1 MADFINFEV
10 SVEDQ
15 VQEEEEEEEEEIEVS
30 NSDLDSLSSFIDN
43 EETEDDVNFYR
54 NFDNVESDI
63 EETLKNE
70 YDKSLEEIDDF
81 DKISNLCESSEDEA
95 EIDEFENAAEKVKC
109 FGETLMPKTKPEEE
123 TEHNNFIKVILYAI
137 RFDKQN
143 KTDISDKNE
152 FKKVIDENLID
163 QLDKEKYEFILDLQK
178 FNNDCYE
185 INYVL
190 SKYNH
195 FLRVFELK
203 NKFRHL
209 TMKEPKNKTLLDKF
223 LAVLLR
229 NIMVFRPYQLHFL
242 EEKEKNLN
250 RLILFTSQQKIQ
262 KFVYSVIIQ
271 KHIQIFI
278 TKKI

>member
-1 MADFINFEV
+1 MTDFINFEV
-10 SVEDQ
+10 SVEDE
-15 VQEEEEEEEEEIEVS
+15 VQEEENEVS
-30 NSDLDSLSSFIDN
+30 DSDSLSSFIDN

-123 TEHNNFIKVILYAI
+123 TEHNNFVKVILYAI

-143 KTDISDKNE
+143 KTDICDKND

-163 QLDKEKYEFILDLQK
+163 QLDEEKYEFILDLQK
-178 FNNDCYE
+178 FNNNRYE
-185 INYVL
+185 INYAL
-190 SKYNH
+190 SKYNY
-195 FLRVFELK
+195 FL
-203 NKFRHL
+203 
-209 TMKEPKNKTLLDKF
+209 
-223 LAVLLR
+223 
-229 NIMVFRPYQLHFL
+229 
-242 EEKEKNLN
+242 
-250 RLILFTSQQKIQ
+250 
-262 KFVYSVIIQ
+262 SV
-271 KHIQIFI
+271 
-278 TKKI
+278 